1 MAEPDCLFC
10 KIVAGEIPADI
21 VSESATTLAFRDVQ
35 PQAPVHVLV
44 IPKQHQPSVAA
55 QLDADP
61 SVLLDVFS
69 ATRDV
74 ALAEGLAESGYRLVV
89 NTGADAAQS
98 VFHLHVHVL
107 GGRKLSW
114 PPG

>member
-1 MAEPDCLFC
+1 MSDGDCLFC
-10 KIVAGEIPADI
+10 KIVAGDIPADR
-21 VSESATTLAFRDVQ
+21 VGETATTLAFRDVQ

-44 IPKQHQPSVAA
+44 IPKQHHPTLSAL
-55 QLDADP
+55 LDADP
-61 SVLLDVFS
+61 SALVAVIS
-69 ATRDV
+69 AARDI

-107 GGRKLSW
+107 GGRKLGW